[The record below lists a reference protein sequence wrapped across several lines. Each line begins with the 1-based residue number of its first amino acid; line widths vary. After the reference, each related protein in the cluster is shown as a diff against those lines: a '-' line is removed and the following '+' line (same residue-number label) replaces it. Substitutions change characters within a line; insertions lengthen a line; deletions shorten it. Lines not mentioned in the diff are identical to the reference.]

1 MYLLTIFVRERGFI
15 MTEELKQKRQ
25 EQCMRAHSYGI
36 DIEHI
41 LSKLLDLNSVS
52 IQDARDIPSLQ
63 IDANTCE
70 HSPFQSIKCGLFY
83 YLALHPGKR
92 NEVRNY
98 IEKYYFVADM
108 SSSDILSFVTEDDE
122 IDGYTLGENGE
133 EYLERMIDDFRTI
146 VR

>member
-1 MYLLTIFVRERGFI
+1 

-52 IQDARDIPSLQ
+52 RQDAQDIQCLQ
-63 IDANTCE
+63 IDADTCA
-70 HSPFQSIKCGLFY
+70 HLPFQNIKCGLFY
-83 YLALHPGKR
+83 YLALHPSKR
-92 NEVRNY
+92 SEVKNY
-98 IEKYYFVADM
+98 IEKYCFVADM
-108 SSSDILSFVTEDDE
+108 STSDILSFVTEDDE

-133 EYLERMIDDFRTI
+133 EYLKIMINDFRAI
-146 VR
+146 IR